1 MNEGAKPSVH
11 WSFWLISVVAL
22 VWNAM
27 GGMNFVMQM
36 NAEMVASFPETHQAI
51 INGRPFW
58 ATGGFAVSVFGGAL
72 GGALLLLR
80 KSWASYL
87 FLASL
92 IGTVVT
98 TIHTARI
105 GLSATSFSLME
116 WVVMAL
122 MPVIVAA
129 FLVWYARAAQSRAWI
144 S

>member
-1 MNEGAKPSVH
+1 MDEGAKPSVH

-51 INGRPFW
+51 INGRPLW
-58 ATGGFAVSVFGGAL
+58 ATAGFAVSVFGGAL

-98 TIHTARI
+98 TVHTARI
-105 GLSATSFSLME
+105 GTSITSFSLME
-116 WVVMAL
+116 WVVMAA

-129 FLVWYARAAQSRAWI
+129 LLVWYGRFAQAKGWI
-144 S
+144 N